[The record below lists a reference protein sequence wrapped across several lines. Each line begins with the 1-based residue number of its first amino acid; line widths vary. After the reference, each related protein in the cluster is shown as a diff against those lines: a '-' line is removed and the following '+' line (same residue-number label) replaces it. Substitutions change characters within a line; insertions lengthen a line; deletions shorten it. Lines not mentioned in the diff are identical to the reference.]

1 MNYLALFDCDGTLVD
16 SQANICMAMEHAFAA
31 NAIAAPPRSDIR
43 RIVGLSVFEAVCA
56 LMPDADEAAQS
67 RMAEGY
73 KQAFFDL
80 RGQSLIE
87 EPLYVGMPELL
98 ASLDS
103 EGWMLGVATGK
114 SDRGL
119 ERCLDHHGLREI
131 FVSLQTA
138 DRHPSKP
145 HPSMVHQAIADAG
158 SAPERTVMIG
168 DTTYDIHMGRAAG
181 CRTIGVSWGY
191 HPASELREAG
201 ADDVAE
207 TMEELAAMLK
217 VLMLKAP
224 MLKERR

>member
-31 NAIAAPPRSDIR
+31 HNIVPPPRNDIR

-56 LMPDADEAAQS
+56 LMPDANETVHTK
-67 RMAEGY
+67 MAKAY
-73 KQAFFDL
+73 KQAFHDL
-80 RGQSLIE
+80 RGQGLIE
-87 EPLYVGMPELL
+87 EPLYDGMAELL
-98 ASLDS
+98 GALHRSD
-103 EGWMLGVATGK
+103 WKLGVATGK

-119 ERCLDHHGLREI
+119 ERCLDYHGLSEM

-145 HPSMVHQAIADAG
+145 HPSMVHQAMADAG
-158 SAPERTVMIG
+158 SVPERTVMIG

-191 HPASELREAG
+191 HAAQELKDAG
-201 ADDVAE
+201 ADDIAE
-207 TMEELAAMLK
+207 TMDDLAALLK
-217 VLMLKAP
+217 GM
-224 MLKERR
+224 R

>member
-16 SQANICMAMEHAFAA
+16 SQANICMAMEHAFTASG
-31 NAIAAPPRSDIR
+31 ISPPLRSDIR

-80 RGQSLIE
+80 RGQGLIE
-87 EPLYVGMPELL
+87 EPLYDGMPELL

-168 DTTYDIHMGRAAG
+168 DTTYDIYMGRAAG

-191 HPASELREAG
+191 HPPGELREAG

-207 TMEELAAMLK
+207 TMEQLAAMLR
-217 VLMLKAP
+217 LI
-224 MLKERR
+224 R